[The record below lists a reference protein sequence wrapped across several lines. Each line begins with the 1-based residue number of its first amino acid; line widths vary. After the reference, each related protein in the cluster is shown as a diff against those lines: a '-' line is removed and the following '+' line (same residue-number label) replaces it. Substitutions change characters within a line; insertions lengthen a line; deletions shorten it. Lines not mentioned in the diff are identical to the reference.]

1 MEHPTLPSPRDVA
14 RFLRSPRRSM
24 LPRPA
29 LPHYLRRC
37 VLVIARF
44 RRSPRPSTL
53 RSLASLP
60 LFIFAAC
67 AYQRSLPPL
76 DAPLDAPLPRST
88 LPDYLRRADRRKE
101 ITGRTDQSVP

>member
-76 DAPLDAPLPRST
+76 DAPLPRST
-88 LPDYLRRADRRKE
+88 LPDYLRIEDRRKE
-101 ITGRTDQSVP
+101 IMGRTDQSIP